1 MAEVSISSKNNSW
14 TNLQTLLR
22 FGPKVLSH
30 LDKDAPLLVDLM
42 DESQRLW
49 KAMVDAFDGM
59 IYICSIDYRMEF
71 LNDRMID
78 HFGYDATG
86 ELCYNAFGRQ
96 SACPWCINHRIIRG
110 ETLRWEVISSQDGRW
125 YDVVNAPFV
134 HKDGRVSKFAMMVD
148 INDRKEDAQ
157 ELKKHRDNL
166 EEIVLTRTAELTE
179 INDQL
184 RMEVE
189 ERKHAEKALRLSE
202 VKYRELVENAAS
214 LIIRFDAEGR
224 LTFFNEYAQHFF
236 GYSQDEVIGHC
247 IAETILPV
255 SQNTEADPSVCLKNF
270 FSYIENN
277 ETQEIENVRRNGE
290 RVWVVWKNRPYY
302 DESGKIVEHLCV
314 GMDVTEKKH
323 NRKRIQTLTQ
333 ALLKAQENERAR
345 ISRDLHDHIAQD
357 LSSLKIRLQT
367 MFNGQSHFNDQIP
380 DYPAPE
386 IVVDDL
392 INILQRS
399 ITEVRNLAYDL
410 RPPEL
415 DQLGLVRTLFVY
427 CEDFAHNNGLRI
439 DFIAAGLDDLV
450 LEEDIQINL
459 YRLLQEALYNIKK
472 HAHAQGVTIRMVASS
487 PNLILRII
495 DDGIGFD
502 VAHWRAKIQKEKRMG
517 LQSMVERINL
527 LNGEIDIRSRPNKG
541 TGIFISIPIK
551 EQPDGRENPDNY
563 C

>member
-1 MAEVSISSKNNSW
+1 
-14 TNLQTLLR
+14 
-22 FGPKVLSH
+22 
-30 LDKDAPLLVDLM
+30 
-42 DESQRLW
+42 
-49 KAMVDAFDGM
+49 
-59 IYICSIDYRMEF
+59 
-71 LNDRMID
+71 
-78 HFGYDATG
+78 
-86 ELCYNAFGRQ
+86 
-96 SACPWCINHRIIRG
+96 
-110 ETLRWEVISSQDGRW
+110 
-125 YDVVNAPFV
+125 
-134 HKDGRVSKFAMMVD
+134 
-148 INDRKEDAQ
+148 
-157 ELKKHRDNL
+157 
-166 EEIVLTRTAELTE
+166 
-179 INDQL
+179 
-184 RMEVE
+184 
-189 ERKHAEKALRLSE
+189 
-202 VKYRELVENAAS
+202 
-214 LIIRFDAEGR
+214 
-224 LTFFNEYAQHFF
+224 
-236 GYSQDEVIGHC
+236 
-247 IAETILPV
+247 
-255 SQNTEADPSVCLKNF
+255 
-270 FSYIENN
+270 
-277 ETQEIENVRRNGE
+277 
-290 RVWVVWKNRPYY
+290 
-302 DESGKIVEHLCV
+302 
-314 GMDVTEKKH
+314 MDVTEKKH